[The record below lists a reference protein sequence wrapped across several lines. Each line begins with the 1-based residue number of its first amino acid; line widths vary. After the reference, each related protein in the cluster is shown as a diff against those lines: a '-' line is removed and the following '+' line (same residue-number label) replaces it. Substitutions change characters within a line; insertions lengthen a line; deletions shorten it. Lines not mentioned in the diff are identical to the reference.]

1 MLKSTKKRQRKTI
14 LVHSE
19 SFDRIMKL
27 TISLLVILIA
37 AVSAREIELGTFT
50 PSSNSD
56 LDLIDYGTVRVTK
69 VKKNHY
75 TISGDFFLKQNLA
88 NDKTVKAFA
97 ISFF

>member
-1 MLKSTKKRQRKTI
+1 M
-14 LVHSE
+14 
-19 SFDRIMKL
+19 
-27 TISLLVILIA
+27 A

-97 ISFF
+97 ISFFLMLKKFLQIFHSLCLRFTCQTAHCC